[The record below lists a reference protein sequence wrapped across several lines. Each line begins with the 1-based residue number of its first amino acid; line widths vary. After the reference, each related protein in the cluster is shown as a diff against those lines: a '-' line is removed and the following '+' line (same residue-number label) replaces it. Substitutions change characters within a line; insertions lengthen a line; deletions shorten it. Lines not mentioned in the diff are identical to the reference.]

1 MTRRRI
7 EGAVLNLRPI
17 NPLESYASEGMCISA
32 LFSKEFIKR
41 GWSTP
46 TFERRGKRAQ
56 AAGYRWAAQGC
67 CPVSQVPSMPYL
79 SKALLDPPGVGPLS
93 SERLGNLP

>member
-1 MTRRRI
+1 M

-17 NPLESYASEGMCISA
+17 NPLESYASEGMCICA
-32 LFSKEFIKR
+32 LSSKEFIKR

-56 AAGYRWAAQGC
+56 APGYRLAAFR
-67 CPVSQVPSMPYL
+67 
-79 SKALLDPPGVGPLS
+79 ALPLKGLTRS
-93 SERLGNLP
+93 PWRGTLELREVRKPA